1 MARANRPNEDDLN
14 ERSRPRQRASSLRQ
28 ATVLMAVLAVGV
40 ATFLVTS
47 SGARSSG
54 QLRTRNVDAR
64 FSADASAA
72 TNQYQSTQSPGTPST
87 GSGTGTPSKGSG
99 TGTPNKGG
107 NTSTPSGTGTPSNTG
122 TPGSSTPGSTPG
134 TSAPATTAGLNVS
147 SGCSTT
153 IQQSYASLAYRPGNL
168 FTAQLTSAE
177 IQAYAFEVKAAGKNA
192 SWNVSCPEVVN
203 VSTTGWGQVKFVCV
217 QTSPCTDQGD
227 LQTTIPQT
235 IGNVTK
241 LRTYTIDPTLFTIR
255 AGKLGKVWVHLNA
268 KGRLL
273 MKIAPNV
280 GSKLIV
286 RGQTGT
292 HKVVGRVIVVLH
304 ATGKSFGPPHGHAP
318 SIYG

>member
-1 MARANRPNEDDLN
+1 
-14 ERSRPRQRASSLRQ
+14 
-28 ATVLMAVLAVGV
+28 MAVLAIGV

-47 SGARSSG
+47 SGAHSSG
-54 QLRTRNVDAR
+54 HLRARNADAR
-64 FSADASAA
+64 FSANASAA

-87 GSGTGTPSKGSG
+87 GGTPSSGSG
-99 TGTPNKGG
+99 TPNNGG

-134 TSAPATTAGLNVS
+134 TSSAPTAAAGLTLAT
-147 SGCSTT
+147 GCSTT

-168 FTAQLTSAE
+168 FTARLAGSE
-177 IQAYAFEVKAAGKNA
+177 LQAYTFEVQAAGKDA
-192 SWNVSCPEVVN
+192 SWSASCPEIVN
-203 VSTTGWGQVKFVCV
+203 VSTTGWGRVKFVCV
-217 QTSPCTDQGD
+217 QASPCVDQGD
-227 LQTTIPQT
+227 LQTTIPQAV
-235 IGNVTK
+235 GNVTK

-255 AGKLGKVWVHLNA
+255 AGKLGKVWMRLNA
-268 KGRLL
+268 RGRAL

-286 RGQTGT
+286 RRQTGT

-304 ATGKSFGPPHGHAP
+304 ATGKKFGPSHGHAP